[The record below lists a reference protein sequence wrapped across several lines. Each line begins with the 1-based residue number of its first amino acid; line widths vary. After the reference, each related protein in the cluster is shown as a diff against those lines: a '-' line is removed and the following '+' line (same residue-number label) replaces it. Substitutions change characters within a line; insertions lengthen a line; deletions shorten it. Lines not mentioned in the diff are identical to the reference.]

1 MPTEAIWGGVVSVGI
16 LALLLQKA
24 RCYVRRRTDDD
35 GELLPFEYGIGFTER
50 PLVPLEADTLPEGKA
65 NDVLPRP
72 RERPKKNPAS
82 ECVHP
87 DADSHKL
94 RAHLEHHR

>member
-35 GELLPFEYGIGFTER
+35 GSLLPFEYGIGFTER
-50 PLVPLEADTLPEGKA
+50 PLVPRGSDAPEGKG
-65 NDVLPRP
+65 DVLPGQKNKRRHPTQAQCGHTDGHQLRP
-72 RERPKKNPAS
+72 
-82 ECVHP
+82 
-87 DADSHKL
+87 
-94 RAHLEHHR
+94 HLEPNR

>member
-50 PLVPLEADTLPEGKA
+50 PLVPRGSDAPASAPEGKGP
-65 NDVLPRP
+65 DVLPGQARA
-72 RERPKKNPAS
+72 RPKQA
-82 ECVHP
+82 
-87 DADSHKL
+87 
-94 RAHLEHHR
+94 

>member
-35 GELLPFEYGIGFTER
+35 GSLLPFEYGIGFTER
-50 PLVPLEADTLPEGKA
+50 PLVPRSSDSPDVKG
-65 NDVLPRP
+65 DVLPGQ
-72 RERPKKNPAS
+72 KNRRRHPAPQAQ
-82 ECVHP
+82 CGH
-87 DADSHKL
+87 ADGHQL
-94 RAHLEHHR
+94 RAHLEHNR

>member
-1 MPTEAIWGGVVSVGI
+1 MSI

-24 RCYVRRRTDDD
+24 RCYVRRRTGND
-35 GELLPFEYGIGFTER
+35 GSLLPWEIGAGFTER
-50 PLVPLEADTLPEGKA
+50 PLVPLEANTPPEGKA

-72 RERPKKNPAS
+72 RERPKKNTTPD
-82 ECVHP
+82 CVHP